1 MLVYGKNVAR
11 EILNSNYEIKEIYL
25 NEKFNNTEIL
35 NIIKKKN
42 YNVKYKTNSEMDKM
56 TKELHQGIIIE
67 IEDYK
72 YLDFNVIKNDRNANF
87 IIILDHIEDPRN
99 FGAIIRTCECAGV
112 DYIIIPN
119 KRTVEVTPTALKTSA
134 GALANVK
141 IVQVA
146 NLRNTINNLKNLGFW
161 IIGTDADGEDYTKIN
176 YNGKTALVIGSEGSG
191 LKQIVKNSCDI
202 IASIPLK
209 GKVNS
214 LNASVAAGIMIYKVV
229 ETRSTNE

>member
-11 EILNSNYEIKEIYL
+11 EILNSNYQIKEIYL
-25 NEKFNNTEIL
+25 IDNFNNEEL
-35 NIIKKKN
+35 LKKIKENKLEP
-42 YNVKYKTNSEMDKM
+42 KYKTKNEMDKI

-72 YLDFNVIKNDRNANF
+72 YYDLNTIKNDEKADF

-99 FGAIIRTCECAGV
+99 FGAIIRTCECANV

-119 KRTVEVTPTALKTSA
+119 KRTTEVTPSAIKTSS

-141 IVQVA
+141 IVKVA
-146 NLRNTINNLKNLGFW
+146 NLRNAIETLKKQNFW
-161 IIGTDADGEDYTKIN
+161 IIGTDADGDN
-176 YNGKTALVIGSEGSG
+176 YSELNYEGKTALVIGSEGNG
-191 LKQIVKNSCDI
+191 LKPIIKESCDI
-202 IASIPLK
+202 IARIPLL

-214 LNASVAAGIMIYKVV
+214 LNASVAAGIIIYKVI
-229 ETRSTNE
+229 ETRSKNV

>member
-11 EILNSNYEIKEIYL
+11 EILNSEYKINEIFLINNFNNEELLTLIKKR
-25 NEKFNNTEIL
+25 NEKIT
-35 NIIKKKN
+35 
-42 YNVKYKTNSEMDKM
+42 YKTQSEMDKM
-56 TKELHQGIIIE
+56 TRELHQGIIIE

-72 YLDFNVIKNDRNANF
+72 YLDFNAIKNNNNANF
-87 IIILDHIEDPRN
+87 IVILDHIEDPRN

-112 DYIIIPN
+112 DYVIIPN
-119 KRTVEVTPTALKTSA
+119 KRTTEVTSTGIKTSS

-146 NLRNTINNLKNLGFW
+146 NLRNTIENLKKLGFW
-161 IIGTDADGEDYTKIN
+161 IIGTDANGTNYNKIN
-176 YNGKTALVIGSEGSG
+176 YEGKTALVIGSEGNG
-191 LKQIVKNSCDI
+191 LKQIVRNSCDI

-214 LNASVAAGIMIYKVV
+214 LNASVAAGIMIYKVLDSR
-229 ETRSTNE
+229 EQ

>member
-11 EILNSNYEIKEIYL
+11 EILNSEYKINEIFLINNFNNEELLTLIKKR
-25 NEKFNNTEIL
+25 NEKIT
-35 NIIKKKN
+35 
-42 YNVKYKTNSEMDKM
+42 YKTQSEMDKM
-56 TKELHQGIIIE
+56 TRELHQGIIIE

-72 YLDFNVIKNDRNANF
+72 YLDFNAIKNNNNANF
-87 IIILDHIEDPRN
+87 IVILDHIEDPRN

-112 DYIIIPN
+112 DYVIIPN
-119 KRTVEVTPTALKTSA
+119 KRTTEVTSTGIKTSS

-146 NLRNTINNLKNLGFW
+146 NLRNTIENLKKLGFW
-161 IIGTDADGEDYTKIN
+161 IIGTDANGTNYNKIN
-176 YNGKTALVIGSEGSG
+176 YEGKTALVIGSEGNG
-191 LKQIVKNSCDI
+191 LKQIVRNSCDI

-214 LNASVAAGIMIYKVV
+214 LNASVAAGIMI
-229 ETRSTNE
+229 